1 MGPVVCLNIPTYY
14 KTLQRIEKILLNS
27 QAYLMALHKF
37 QEGRLGL
44 CLPAGSEAFLRRNC
58 IGSR

>member
-1 MGPVVCLNIPTYY
+1 MGPVVCPNIPTY

-37 QEGRLGL
+37 QEGRLDF
-44 CLPAGSEAFLRRNC
+44 AFRQVQRLFFAKKLYW
-58 IGSR
+58 

>member
-37 QEGRLGL
+37 QEGRLDFAFRQVQRL
-44 CLPAGSEAFLRRNC
+44 FLRRNC

>member
-1 MGPVVCLNIPTYY
+1 MTFHPNTYLHTTY
-14 KTLQRIEKILLNS
+14 KTLQRIGKILLNS

-37 QEGRLGL
+37 QEGRLDFAFRQVQRL
-44 CLPAGSEAFLRRNC
+44 FLRRNC